1 VTANFSIFFNP
12 AVREMSMD
20 DVEREFTSNLATVN
34 GQSVL
39 EPRYEL
45 TSGSI
50 ATGLY
55 FGLYKI

>member
-1 VTANFSIFFNP
+1 
-12 AVREMSMD
+12 MD

>member
-1 VTANFSIFFNP
+1 
-12 AVREMSMD
+12 MSMD
-20 DVEREFTSNLATVN
+20 NVETEFISNLATAN

-50 ATGLY
+50 AAGLY